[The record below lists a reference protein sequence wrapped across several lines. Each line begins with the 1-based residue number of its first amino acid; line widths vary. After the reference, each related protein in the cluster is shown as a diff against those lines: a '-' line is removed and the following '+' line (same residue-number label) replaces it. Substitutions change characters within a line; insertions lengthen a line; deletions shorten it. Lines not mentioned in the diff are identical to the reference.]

1 MEMDESQ
8 PGSNEQARP
17 MEEEEEEEE
26 DSDDVSI
33 TEYTQTM
40 TSMGVDSF

>member
-17 MEEEEEEEE
+17 MEEEEEQEEE
-26 DSDDVSI
+26 DSDDVS
-33 TEYTQTM
+33 TRTR
-40 TSMGVDSF
+40 